1 MALSF
6 RRLPWWLG
14 LVILV
19 CVGRTEAAGRVKLE
33 LFADQGAPITS
44 QQQWLRQLA
53 AVGISDV
60 RIRTGQATDKVG
72 IEVLGSDNEPLY
84 LVTGMIVSGQELIL
98 PGRRFRTSE
107 AAQIARWLDD
117 LARRGIRQEESP
129 TAFGLS
135 AGLYEKVQK
144 DLARTIAFST
154 QGMDRSEAVRRIGQG
169 LAFPLRT
176 PEGALD
182 SGSDEKVVEELS
194 GLSSGTGLACVLRP
208 AGLSMVPH
216 PRRDGVE
223 YRLLKAEKGTDV
235 WPVGWPPEKSLPQLT
250 PAMYESFNANIQDV
264 PVATVLRVVSER
276 LKIPHLLDHNAL
288 ARHGIDPSNKKV
300 NSPQSRTTY
309 NQLLRKVLSQA
320 GLKNETRVDEA
331 GKPFFWITTT
341 KPL

>member
-14 LVILV
+14 LMLV
-19 CVGRTEAAGRVKLE
+19 VCARQSEAAGRVKLE
-33 LFADQGAPITS
+33 LFADQRAPITS

-53 AVGISDV
+53 AAGISDV
-60 RIRTGQATDKVG
+60 RIRSGQTTDKVG

-84 LVTGMIVSGQELIL
+84 LVTGMIVSGDELVL

-107 AAQIARWLDD
+107 SAQLARWLDD
-117 LARRGIRQEESP
+117 LARKGIKQEESP
-129 TAFGLS
+129 SAFGLG
-135 AGLYEKVQK
+135 AALYERVQK

-154 QGMDRSEAVRRIGQG
+154 RDMVRSEAVRKIGQG
-169 LAFPLRT
+169 LAFPLRMS
-176 PEGALD
+176 EAALD
-182 SGSDEKVVEELS
+182 SGSDDKVAEELL
-194 GLSSGTGLACVLRP
+194 GLSSGTGLACLLRP

-216 PRRDGVE
+216 PRRDGAE
-223 YRLLKAEKGTDV
+223 YRLLKAENGMDV
-235 WPVGWPPEKSLPQLT
+235 WPVGWPPEKPLPQLT

-264 PVATVLRVVSER
+264 PVATVLRAVSER

-288 ARHGIDPSNKKV
+288 ARHGIDPNNKKV

-320 GLKNETRVDEA
+320 GLKSETRIDEA
-331 GKPFFWITTT
+331 GKPFFWITTA